1 MFLAFAQVAL
11 NLLGETQYLAR
22 CLLRQTEHRS
32 IHERMVR
39 LEAPGLRLD
48 ERRLSDNL
56 SYPLVDQPDGL
67 AEVFFTLAKVG
78 AQTEV
83 HLMLSH
89 RE

>member
-11 NLLGETQYLAR
+11 NLLRETQYLAR
-22 CLLRQTEHRS
+22 LLLRQTEHSS

-56 SYPLVDQPDGL
+56 AYPLVDQPDGL
-67 AEVFFTLAKVG
+67 AEVFLALAKVG

>member
-1 MFLAFAQVAL
+1 
-11 NLLGETQYLAR
+11 
-22 CLLRQTEHRS
+22 
-32 IHERMVR
+32 MVR

-67 AEVFFTLAKVG
+67 AEVFLALAKVG